1 MEIATLTDTTPAS
14 ISGSAPAGA
23 PVPAS
28 PDAAADKSHLW
39 DGKEFGFTDVLAALN
54 PLQHLPIVGPLYRAL
69 TGDTIGNVARVV
81 GDTLYGGPIGLITGL
96 INVAVAEE
104 TGTDIGGHVIALFD
118 SDDKPAP
125 TDVAATPAE
134 ATPAELAPAA
144 APPVERPAEPQP
156 APAATLAAASRP
168 AAGAIALPGG
178 AKAFPIDMTRRGVG
192 QSNLSNQVI
201 PLTLSGGVLARQT
214 APVAPVDFVARMQE
228 GLDKYNRLNAARLA
242 AMPRDDASGQP
253 ASGQATS
260 GQTVNRLE

>member
-23 PVPAS
+23 PAS

-39 DGKEFGFTDVLAALN
+39 DDKEFGFTDVLAALN

-81 GDTLYGGPIGLITGL
+81 GDTLYGGPIGLVTGL

-118 SDDKPAP
+118 SDDDKAAP
-125 TDVAATPAE
+125 IDVAATPAE
-134 ATPAELAPAA
+134 VAPAA
-144 APPVERPAEPQP
+144 APPAERPAEPQP
-156 APAATLAAASRP
+156 ASVAALATASRP
-168 AAGAIALPGG
+168 AAGAIALPSG

-201 PLTLSGGVLARQT
+201 PLTLSGGVLARQ
-214 APVAPVDFVARMQE
+214 ALPVAPVDFVARMQE
-228 GLDKYNRLNAARLA
+228 GLDKYNRLNATRLA
-242 AMPRDDASGQP
+242 AIARDN
-253 ASGQATS
+253 ASGQAAS